1 MTSLIDLS
9 ALAEDI
15 GVAQATISR
24 FAAPTPLLRMPTL
37 DRQLDAEIFL
47 KAESLQPTG
56 SFKLRGALYAMARLQ
71 QSGATEV
78 VAFSSGNHGIGV
90 AYAGRC
96 LGMTATIVVPH
107 DAPAAK
113 IAFIESLGGN
123 IVSYNRQNE
132 DRETVA
138 ATLQVQRNAPLVKPY
153 DDWHTIAGQGTCGLE
168 VTQQTDIEYDSA
180 IVCTGGGGLMAGVG
194 TILKQH
200 SPSIRLL
207 TAEPEGWDDHR
218 ASLALGERVAA
229 PATGSELCDG
239 LLAPMPGEL
248 TFAVNIAN
256 GVTGL
261 SVTDS
266 AVKTMMRWAWRQ
278 LGLRLEPSGAVA
290 LAALWQHQGEFG
302 GQRVLITLT
311 GGNVDADRFAAAIQS
326 AGETA
331 QPNH

>member
-1 MTSLIDLS
+1 MTDSLDLS

-15 GVAQATISR
+15 GIAQATISR
-24 FAAPTPLLRMPTL
+24 FAPTTPLLRMPTL
-37 DRQLDAEIFL
+37 DRQLDAEVFL
-47 KAESLQPTG
+47 KAECLQPTG
-56 SFKLRGALYAMARLQ
+56 SFKLRGALYAMARLR

-78 VAFSSGNHGIGV
+78 IAFSSGNHGIGV

-96 LGMTATIVVPH
+96 LGMTATIVVPQ

-113 IAFIESLGGN
+113 ITFIRELGGN
-123 IVSYNRQNE
+123 IVSYNRKNE

-138 ATLQVQRNAPLVKPY
+138 AALQARLSAPLVKPY

-168 VTQQTDIEYDSA
+168 VTQQLDVEYDSA

-194 TILKQH
+194 TILKKH
-200 SPSIRLL
+200 FPSVRLL

-218 ASLALGERVAA
+218 NSFALGKRIAA

-239 LLAPMPGEL
+239 LLAPIPGEL
-248 TFAVNIAN
+248 TFALNCAN

-261 SVTDS
+261 TVTDT
-266 AVKTMMRWAWRQ
+266 AVKTMMQCTWRQ

-290 LAALWQHQGEFG
+290 LAALWQHQEEFK

-311 GGNVDADRFAAAIQS
+311 GGNVDADRFAAAKARAI
-326 AGETA
+326 E
-331 QPNH
+331 